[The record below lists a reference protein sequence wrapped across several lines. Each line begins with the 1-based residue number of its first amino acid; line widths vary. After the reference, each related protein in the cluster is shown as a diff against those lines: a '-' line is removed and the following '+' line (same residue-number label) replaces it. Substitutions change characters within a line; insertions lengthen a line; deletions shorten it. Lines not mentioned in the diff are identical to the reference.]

1 MKVGRKFGA
10 PVILSVKHV
19 RLHKQYDMQK
29 KLVITGATISMSPA
43 RRHSCVM
50 TNVTATVTNNLII
63 IKFTA
68 SK

>member
-1 MKVGRKFGA
+1 VKVGRKFGA
-10 PVILSVKHV
+10 PVIFSVKHV

-50 TNVTATVTNNLII
+50 TNVTATVTNNKK
-63 IKFTA
+63 IKNKIH
-68 SK
+68 SE